1 MSATATAQQRPA
13 WMNKPAWDIT
23 KIRIR
28 RMAGEQGH
36 DPDALALHYFDT
48 ELDNLLEWQADQIDR
63 EFAQVE
69 REQIAAREL
78 ASGQAGF
85 CFECGVKLRG
95 TSSQCGACKEGIGP
109 TPATFDHSITIHRH
123 RR

>member
-1 MSATATAQQRPA
+1 MSATATATNRPT

-23 KIRIR
+23 KSRIR
-28 RMAGEQGH
+28 RMAAEQGH
-36 DPDALALHYFDT
+36 DPDSLALHYFDT
-48 ELDNLLEWQADQIDR
+48 ELDNLLEWQASQI
-63 EFAQVE
+63 ESELAQVE

-78 ASGQAGF
+78 ASGEAGF

-95 TSSQCGACKEGIGP
+95 TSSQCGSCKEGIGP
-109 TPATFDHSITIHRH
+109 TPATFDHSITIGRK